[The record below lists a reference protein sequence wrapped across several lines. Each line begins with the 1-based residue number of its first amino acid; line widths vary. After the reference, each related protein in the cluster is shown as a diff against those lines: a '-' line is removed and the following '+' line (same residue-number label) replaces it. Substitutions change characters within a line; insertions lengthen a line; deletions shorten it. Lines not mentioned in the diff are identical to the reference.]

1 MSSYYF
7 VICGIE
13 QLAPLKVPQ
22 TVGSSADFAT
32 SVDAHAVAA
41 VTKASLWIYYDLITL
56 HITCFTG
63 NNAFRHVHCF
73 VRHAF

>member
-1 MSSYYF
+1 MRHRAAGATKGAADRW
-7 VICGIE
+7 I
-13 QLAPLKVPQ
+13 L
-22 TVGSSADFAT
+22 GSSADFAT